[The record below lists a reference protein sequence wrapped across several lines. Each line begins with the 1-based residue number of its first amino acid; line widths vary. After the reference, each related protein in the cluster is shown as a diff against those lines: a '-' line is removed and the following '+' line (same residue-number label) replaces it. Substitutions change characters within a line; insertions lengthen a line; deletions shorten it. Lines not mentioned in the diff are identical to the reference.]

1 VRGIAA
7 VIMSRAGKDGQQL
20 DNAGGIIPQHLHAL
34 HTYLYWGFRLR
45 VYFCTNRILINPAEI
60 SFGVTKWRRV
70 L

>member
-1 VRGIAA
+1 MEFSVDWRYTT
-7 VIMSRAGKDGQQL
+7 RF
-20 DNAGGIIPQHLHAL
+20 LHAS

-60 SFGVTKWRRV
+60 GCGVTNWRRI